1 MPLVRLAAIEDYEA
15 FEMLGCTMYRIAWCD
30 KLCPGN
36 PTETPEEGV
45 ALFNEWQ
52 CAVAAGHAECESPV
66 ERLGKIVSWCLSEAT
81 MTAAR
86 LASEI
91 VNCSKRADY
100 VISLDFDT
108 NDFEGKGLAYRYE
121 LAFLNAQA
129 GTLPAAQLME
139 LQNLI
144 QVNK

>member
-1 MPLVRLAAIEDYEA
+1 MQLVRLAAIEDYEA
-15 FEMLGCTMYRIAWCD
+15 FDMLGCTMYRIAWCD

-36 PTETPEEGV
+36 PTELPEEGI

-52 CAVAAGHAECESPV
+52 CAVAAGHADIESPA
-66 ERLGKIVSWCLSEAT
+66 ERLGEIVSWCLSEAT
-81 MTAAR
+81 VTAVR

-91 VNCSKRADY
+91 VKRSRNVDY
-100 VISLDFDT
+100 VISLEFAT
-108 NDFEGKGLAYRYE
+108 SEFEGQGLAYRYE

-129 GTLPAAQLME
+129 GMLPAAKLME

-144 QVNK
+144 QVKK

>member
-15 FEMLGCTMYRIAWCD
+15 FDMLGCTMYRIAWCN

-36 PTETPEEGV
+36 PTESPEEGI

-52 CAVAAGHAECESPV
+52 CAVAAGHADIDDPA
-66 ERLGKIVSWCLSEAT
+66 ERLGKIVTWCLAEAT
-81 MTAAR
+81 ITAVR

-91 VNCSKRADY
+91 VMRCKSADY
-100 VISLDFDT
+100 VIPLAFDT
-108 NDFEGKGLAYRYE
+108 NEYQGQGLAYRYE

-129 GTLPAAQLME
+129 RTLPAARLME

-144 QVNK
+144 QVKK